1 MIKRVL
7 KPLHAALAW
16 AAAQWR
22 ADTLLVVVELLAAV
36 GGAAVLVNPSV
47 PWGVGQ

>member
-1 MIKRVL
+1 MVKRIL
-7 KPLHAALAW
+7 KPLQAALEW

-22 ADTLLVVVELLAAV
+22 ADTLLVVVALLCAI
-36 GGAAVLVNPSV
+36 GGAAVLVHPSV